1 MALTRIKEI
10 LMNVM
15 SKVPAD
21 IGEELQGAITLV
33 EAEQNAIDEAIAGLV
48 SNGSTLLWLT
58 QM

>member
-48 SNGSTLLWLT
+48 SNGSTLL
-58 QM
+58 